1 MEQVVLGSGGVGKSA
16 LTLRLITDNFVT
28 EYDPTIEDNY
38 RKPMLIDGQIER
50 LDILDTAGQE
60 EYNSMRDMWYQSG
73 QVFLLV
79 YAVNMRSTFEELESR
94 HDEILI
100 AKDAED
106 EPSSVPVVLVGN
118 KCDLPESERQVS
130 KADAQELADRW
141 GCPFFEASALAK
153 INDKEVFFQVV
164 REIRKQRAATKSADA
179 PARNRRRRFCAI
191 L

>member
-1 MEQVVLGSGGVGKSA
+1 MGKSA
-16 LTLRLITDNFVT
+16 LTLRLITDNFVQ

-38 RKPMLIDGQIER
+38 RKPMLVDGQVER
-50 LDILDTAGQE
+50 LDRLDTAGQE

-73 QVFLLV
+73 QGFLLV

-106 EPSSVPVVLVGN
+106 EPASVPLVLVGN
-118 KCDLPESERQVS
+118 KCDLDDERQVS
-130 KADAQELADRW
+130 KDEGQALAEKW
-141 GCPFFEASALAK
+141 GCSFFEASALTK
-153 INDKEVFFQVV
+153 VNDKEVFFQVV
-164 REIRKQRAATKSADA
+164 REIKKQRDA
-179 PARNRRRRFCAI
+179 EMTSESPTQRRRFCAI